1 MSRAKLVVF
10 VLVSVWPCIAAALST
25 AKNID
30 DALSHLSIDPIATFH
45 VRDLQLNRGG
55 VKIYLTDGIL
65 AFTKPVAGRVSAA
78 IFTTRGE
85 EAGDAEVLAMPPDR
99 SERASLAANIKTPNL
114 NDHFNSAVF
123 FFSDNT
129 LKECL
134 SQIADPDSSRLEPS
148 ATEALRPSLDPILT
162 NISPLFD
169 LNLVQSFFDRHRVDD
184 GFFDAAFGGREL
196 GIFSFYY
203 DPQSSEPV
211 VFGHNEPGAKQQTA
225 FKLWTSYRPAR
236 AEPYVFPVSPF
247 SDYNIQ
253 SVIGRDLVL
262 SAKVKFTY
270 KCSEANGRVLRFKL
284 SNRLHVS
291 GASVDGVPAEVLQR
305 ELTPT
310 AGELNGSSA
319 FLLVTDSPLVPG
331 SHSVS
336 ITYFGSVVTRTGD
349 STYFVEER
357 NTWYPYSGSMSTQY
371 DLTFEFP
378 ESLRLVSTG
387 ELVSENVAHGSR
399 IVRHRTVVPESVAG
413 FNLGDYVQTSAQ
425 YGPYRVDVFSNRLEE
440 RPPENLGSHM
450 ESILANYTQ
459 RWLPL
464 PFKSIAVSPI
474 AGYFGQGFP
483 GLIYLSDVS
492 YVRQKSRPSSL
503 KTPLMDSFF
512 SGILLPHEV
521 AHQWWG
527 NLVSAADYRS
537 AWFSEAMANHSA
549 LQYIADLHG
558 SRAKLALLDQYRLDL
573 VQEKNGKRVEE
584 AGPVDFGIR
593 LFDSPGKDVWQTII
607 YEKGT
612 WVLEML
618 QARLGADRWRQ
629 MQLKLLGQFTSQPLS
644 NDEFR
649 KLASTFVPK
658 DQPDRDLKLFFD
670 TWVYGTGIPRLRLRK
685 TGRSWD
691 LEVSDVPEDFT
702 VDVPLSCRGRG
713 TAERVTWVRAT
724 AGTNAVPTSEG
735 AQACALPPLDQFLY
749 TDRQPS

>member
-1 MSRAKLVVF
+1 MLRAELVAF
-10 VLVSVWPCIAAALST
+10 VLIFVGPCMAAPLST
-25 AKNID
+25 AKDVD
-30 DALSHLSIDPIATFH
+30 DALSHLSIDPKATFH

-55 VKIYLTDGIL
+55 VKIYLTEGIL
-65 AFTKPVAGRVSAA
+65 AFSKPVAGRVSAA

-99 SERASLAANIKTPNL
+99 SERASLAENIKTPNL
-114 NDHFNSAVF
+114 NDHFSSAVF

-129 LKECL
+129 VKECL
-134 SQIADPDSSRLEPS
+134 AQIADPDSSLLEPS
-148 ATEALRPSLDPILT
+148 ATETLRPFLDPILV

-169 LNLVQSFFDRHRVDD
+169 LNLVQSFFNNQRVDD

-211 VFGHNEPGAKQQTA
+211 IFGRNEPRANQRAT
-225 FKLWTSYRPAR
+225 FKLWTSYRPTR
-236 AEPYVFPVSPF
+236 AAPYVFPQSSF
-247 SDYNIQ
+247 SNYSVE
-253 SVIGRDLVL
+253 SVIGRDLLL
-262 SAKVKFTY
+262 SAKAEFTY
-270 KCSEANGRVLRFKL
+270 RCSEANGRVLRFEL
-284 SNRLHVS
+284 SNRLHVL

-305 ELTPT
+305 EPTPT
-310 AGELNGSSA
+310 AGELNGSGA
-319 FLLVTDSPLVPG
+319 FLVVTDGALTPG
-331 SHSVS
+331 PHRVS
-336 ITYFGSVVTRTGD
+336 ITYSGSVITRTSD

-357 NTWYPYSGSMSTQY
+357 NTWYPYGGSMSTQY
-371 DLTFEFP
+371 DLRFEFP
-378 ESLRLVSTG
+378 ESLRIVSTG

-399 IVRHRTVVPESVAG
+399 IVRHKTIVPESVAG
-413 FNLGDYVQTSAQ
+413 FNLGDYVQSSAQ

-440 RPPENLGSHM
+440 RPAENLGSHM

-464 PFKSIAVSPI
+464 PFKSIAVSPV

-503 KTPLMDSFF
+503 KTPFMDSFF
-512 SGILLPHEV
+512 SDILLPHEV

-549 LQYIADLHG
+549 LQYLADRHG
-558 SRAKLALLDQYRLDL
+558 NQVKLALLNQYRLDL
-573 VQEKNGKRVEE
+573 IQEKNGKRVEE

-593 LFDSPGKDVWQTII
+593 LFDFPGKDFWQTIV

-618 QARLGADRWRQ
+618 EARLGADRWRQ
-629 MQLKLLGQFTSQPLS
+629 MQLKLLQQFSSQPLS

-649 KLASTFVPK
+649 RLASTFVPK

-670 TWVYGTGIPRLRLRK
+670 TWVYGTGIPRLQLRRI
-685 TGRSWD
+685 GRSWE
-691 LEVSDVPEDFT
+691 LEVSGVSEDFT
-702 VDVPLSCRGRG
+702 VDVPLSCRGKG
-713 TAERVTWVRAT
+713 SPEKVTWVRGT
-724 AGTNAVPTSEG
+724 AGTNAVPKSEG

-749 TDRQPS
+749 TNRQPS